1 MSTHRRRIVGVCL
14 STPPAPIATKSMM
27 MAHDSSP
34 GDGLLDDETISA
46 LRVALMDYAAAP
58 ADGERLRT
66 ALHAMAR
73 EAREKGIFPEKL
85 LVLLKDVWYGMP
97 VVRSSK
103 EPDDQ
108 VRLLQRIV
116 TMCIKEYYGD

>member
-1 MSTHRRRIVGVCL
+1 
-14 STPPAPIATKSMM
+14 MM

-73 EAREKGIFPEKL
+73 EAREKGILPEKV
-85 LVLLKDVWYGMP
+85 LVLLKDVWYSQP
-97 VVRSSK
+97 LVRSLK